1 MRQTVPDSAG
11 SGNKTGSY
19 PERKGGCR
27 FFLSILY
34 YIKKKRTGESARLQN
49 KMIG

>member
-19 PERKGGCR
+19 SERKGGCR
-27 FFLSILY
+27 FFLPILY
-34 YIKKKRTGESARLQN
+34 YRKKADGG
-49 KMIG
+49 IGTAAE

>member
-27 FFLSILY
+27 FFSVHTV
-34 YIKKKRTGESARLQN
+34 KRN
-49 KMIG
+49 KADGGIGMAAE

>member
-11 SGNKTGSY
+11 NGNKTGSY
-19 PERKGGCR
+19 PAHNGGCR

-34 YIKKKRTGESARLQN
+34 YRKKADGG
-49 KMIG
+49 IGTAAE